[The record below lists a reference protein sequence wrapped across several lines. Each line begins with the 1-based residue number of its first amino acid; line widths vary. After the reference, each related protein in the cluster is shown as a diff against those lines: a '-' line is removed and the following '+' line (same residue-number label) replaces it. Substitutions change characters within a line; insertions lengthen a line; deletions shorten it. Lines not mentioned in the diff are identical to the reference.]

1 MTQSRVPQTNL
12 PKVLNNFEALKALS
26 KRILKL
32 YIILRKKDWDSYK
45 GQAKSYLKL
54 AVAVASFGKYGSA
67 ELDTWRILNDC
78 DEIKKE
84 IEGAS
89 RYPDLVN
96 LINKLN
102 EKAIHAIN
110 EELPGISKPSL
121 RAHTYYAIISLIQEM
136 MKVQFPEEYAAD
148 VQETLARLEDEKHEC
163 QRRYDS
169 GLSPEESYKNIDAL
183 LPKLVLLG
191 VREIY
196 HDAFGQ
202 NRNLFPH
209 FKHIAGTSYVSQSD
223 VSLYA
228 QWIKTQRRQET
239 GSTGVLTGYQLPN
252 PNIPYHLQPNFA
264 LIYLKKEHEETL
276 ESCANLAIKDPIIR
290 SDRTFYTQYVADPK
304 TFTAKNDPAD
314 ATEIMA
320 EEENTHESSP
330 TTDLNDGI
338 DHEAVEANGNTGD
351 ESLVRPAEGALPPAD
366 NKQESDIPTTPPAN
380 VNVVPL
386 VPAAPPSPKA
396 SQLGKFA
403 TPPSPKDESKSP
415 APKPAVQEQ
424 SEEMEET
431 ETQSAS
437 DEEQKRTAHHR
448 RSKRR

>member
-12 PKVLNNFEALKALS
+12 PKVLNNFEALKSLS

-45 GQAKSYLKL
+45 GQVKSYLKL
-54 AVAVASFGKYGSA
+54 AAAVATFGKYGSA

-89 RYPDLVN
+89 RYPDLVS

-102 EKAIHAIN
+102 EKAINAIN

-148 VQETLARLEDEKHEC
+148 VQETLSRLEDEKHEC
-163 QRRYDS
+163 QRRFDS
-169 GLSPEESYKNIDAL
+169 GLSVEESYKNIDTL

-191 VREIY
+191 VREVY
-196 HDAFGQ
+196 HDAFSQ

-209 FKHIAGTSYVSQSD
+209 FKHLAGTTYVSQSD

-228 QWIKTQRRQET
+228 QWIKTQKRQET

-276 ESCANLAIKDPIIR
+276 ESCANLAIKDSVIR
-290 SDRTFYTQYVADPK
+290 SDRTFYTQYAADPK
-304 TFTAKNDPAD
+304 TFTAKNEPAD

-320 EEENTHESSP
+320 EEENANESSELHDNNDTSNIERDRDMDDTTPEIHTETSLP
-330 TTDLNDGI
+330 T
-338 DHEAVEANGNTGD
+338 
-351 ESLVRPAEGALPPAD
+351 AD
-366 NKQESDIPTTPPAN
+366 DNQESNVSPAP
-380 VNVVPL
+380 VNANLIPL
-386 VPAAPPSPKA
+386 VIPVAPLSPKA

-403 TPPSPKDESKSP
+403 LLPSPKDEHKSP
-415 APKPAVQEQ
+415 APQQPVQEQ
-424 SEEMEET
+424 PGDVEEVEIL
-431 ETQSAS
+431 SAT
-437 DEEQKRTAHHR
+437 DENQHR
-448 RSKRR
+448 SVQTRKSKRK